1 MSSDQV
7 MSLPDWVKH
16 DGLIHA
22 MQASHKAVSWHSHN
36 FYELVF
42 VTEGFCMHHLRD
54 SASLTMEGD
63 ILLIKPGV
71 SHQYTGTR
79 ECKIINCLFM
89 KEALKDVVQE
99 LLCLPGIP
107 QLLENDAEIP
117 LQIHLDVRERKNLHK
132 LLEQMAKECEE
143 LASGWQLKTKAL
155 LYSVLVEFSR
165 IYAIHDVEQ
174 SKENAYPGYVTRAL
188 NYIEEHYAEELSV
201 QGLGDYVGISPDYL
215 SRQFRKVTGIAV
227 QEYIRRYRLSR
238 AVTYLQ
244 QGCSIGETARKS
256 GFRSIAY
263 FSREFKS
270 EMGITPSLYEKQ
282 L

>member
-1 MSSDQV
+1 MSQSREIAL
-7 MSLPDWVKH
+7 SGCAKH
-16 DGLIHA
+16 DGLIHVA
-22 MQASHKAVSWHSHN
+22 HASHKAISWHSHD

-42 VTEGFCMHHLRD
+42 VTGGFCMHHLRD

-63 ILLIKPGV
+63 ILFIKPGV

-89 KEALKDVVQE
+89 KEALQDVLSE
-99 LLCLPGIP
+99 LLLLPGIP
-107 QLLENDAEIP
+107 QLLAEDSDFT
-117 LQIHLDVRERKNLHK
+117 LQIHLDMRERKILHK
-132 LLEQMAKECEE
+132 LLDQMAKECEE
-143 LASGWQLKTKAL
+143 QEIGWQLKTKAL
-155 LYSVLVEFSR
+155 LNSVLVECSR
-165 IYAIHDVEQ
+165 IYAAHDVEQ
-174 SKENAYPGYVTRAL
+174 SKENAYAGYVTRAL
-188 NYIEEHYAEELSV
+188 CYIEEHYAEELSV
-201 QGLGDYVGISPDYL
+201 QGLGAYVGISPDYL

-238 AVTYLQ
+238 AVSYLQ
-244 QGCSIGETARKS
+244 QGLSVGETAKKS

-270 EMGITPSLYEKQ
+270 EMGVTPSHYEKQ